1 MKIRKAALAILFFLG
16 GSCATLRAEDRKIK
30 RSDLPPAVEATV
42 SASSVGASIS
52 GFSMEKEN
60 GRIFYEAEMT
70 VKGHSKDI
78 LMDSKGEIVE
88 VEEEVAMAQ
97 LAPDVKNGLLAKAGA
112 AKIVK
117 IESIV
122 KKGQLVAYE
131 AQVEKGAKKSEIQV
145 GPQGK
150 TLRKAE

>member
-1 MKIRKAALAILFFLG
+1 MKIRQVAILICAG
-16 GSCATLRAEDRKIK
+16 GFCATVSAEDRKIK
-30 RSDLPPAVEATV
+30 RSNLPPAVEATV
-42 SASSVGASIS
+42 SGQSVGATVR

-60 GRIFYEAEMT
+60 GKIFYEVEMM
-70 VKGHSKDI
+70 VNGHSKDI

-88 VEEEVAMAQ
+88 VEEEVAMAE
-97 LAPDVKNGLLAKAGA
+97 LTPDVKSGLLAKAGA

-131 AQVEKGAKKSEIQV
+131 AQVEKGVKKSEIQV
-145 GPQGK
+145 GPEGK
-150 TLRKAE
+150 TLQKAE

>member
-1 MKIRKAALAILFFLG
+1 MNNRKVAIIFCAVGL
-16 GSCATLRAEDRKIK
+16 CATTRAGDKKIK

-42 SASSVGASIS
+42 SAQSGASLR

-60 GRIFYEAEMT
+60 GKTLYEAEMM
-70 VKGHSKDI
+70 VNGHSKDI
-78 LMDSKGEIVE
+78 LMDSEGEIVE
-88 VEEEVAMAQ
+88 VEEEVAMAE
-97 LAPDVKNGLLAKAGA
+97 LTSDVKTGLLAKAGT

-131 AQVEKGAKKSEIQV
+131 AQVVKGARKSEIQV
-145 GPQGK
+145 GPDGK

>member
-1 MKIRKAALAILFFLG
+1 MNIRQVAIAILSCVG
-16 GSCATLRAEDRKIK
+16 GFCASIRAEDTKIK
-30 RSDLPPAVEATV
+30 RSDLPPAVDATV
-42 SASSVGASIS
+42 SAQSVGASVR

-60 GRIFYEAEMT
+60 GKTFYEAEMM
-70 VKGHSKDI
+70 VNGHSKDI

-88 VEEEVAMAQ
+88 VEEEVAMAE
-97 LAPDVKNGLLAKAGA
+97 LTPDVKNGLLTKAGA

-131 AQVEKGAKKSEIQV
+131 AQVVKGAKKSEIQV
-145 GPQGK
+145 GPEGK
-150 TLRKAE
+150 TLQKAE